1 MLSLNFQDR
10 IESIGIQADQ
20 FVNSGHFDADNIKT
34 KQEQV
39 VQRYDALLVKHYLYS
54 NTFTIL
60 AQSTLMQCKI
70 KTNRLKA

>member
-39 VQRYDALLVKHYLYS
+39 VQRYDALLVKHYFY
-54 NTFTIL
+54 
-60 AQSTLMQCKI
+60 
-70 KTNRLKA
+70 

>member
-39 VQRYDALLVKHYLYS
+39 VQRYDALLVNHYLYS
-54 NTFTIL
+54 ITFAIL
-60 AQSTLMQCKI
+60 AQLTLMQCKI

>member
-1 MLSLNFQDR
+1 MLLLNFQDR

-39 VQRYDALLVKHYLYS
+39 VQRYDALLVKHYLY
-54 NTFTIL
+54 
-60 AQSTLMQCKI
+60 
-70 KTNRLKA
+70 

>member
-1 MLSLNFQDR
+1 MLSLMFQDR

-39 VQRYDALLVKHYLYS
+39 VQRYDALLVKHYLY
-54 NTFTIL
+54 
-60 AQSTLMQCKI
+60 
-70 KTNRLKA
+70 

>member
-70 KTNRLKA
+70 RTYRLKA

>member
-10 IESIGIQADQ
+10 IEGIGIQADQ

-39 VQRYDALLVKHYLYS
+39 VQRYDALLVNHYLYS
-54 NTFTIL
+54 NSFALL
-60 AQSTLMQCKI
+60 AQSTLTWCKI
-70 KTNRLKA
+70 KTNQVNA